1 MPLNS
6 EFTLALAKLLL
17 TFAVMLLLLR
27 LKWKLWQAILTGCAL
42 VAGLALAAGV
52 EPGEIA
58 LTPLGP
64 LRDEGFLLM
73 QVMIFGIMLL
83 SGLQGA
89 TGQSRRL
96 VEGLDRYLRWPR
108 LRLVVFPALVG
119 FLPMP
124 GGALFSCP
132 MLDAAA
138 HGLEIPPERKTLINY
153 WFRHIWETTWPL
165 YPGFILVCSMVDIPL
180 YALMRYTFPLVFL
193 SIFIG
198 WFFFIRDIKIPDQA
212 RPAEADPDSTPP
224 RHPLLGV
231 LYESLPILITILGA
245 GVFGAIFGKIAPAL
259 PSQVAFVCSL
269 TLANLT
275 AFLQGRGR
283 LGEPLAGLLLNRR
296 SFSLMLLIYVIFVF
310 KDMIGISGIVTDM
323 SHAGNSVIAIGLI
336 FVILPLACGMLTGV
350 MVGYVGAAFP
360 ILLGIIGE
368 GGLEAYTLPLVVLAI
383 SGGQIGQLATPLHIC
398 VVVTCEYYRVNF
410 SDIWRDL
417 MRPLAVLLAGG
428 ILWVAALF
436 ALGARF

>member
-1 MPLNS
+1 MPLNTD
-6 EFTLALAKLLL
+6 FTLALAKLLL

-58 LTPLGP
+58 LAPLGP
-64 LRDEGFLLM
+64 LQDEGFLLM

-138 HGLEIPPERKTLINY
+138 HGLEVSPERKTLINY

-165 YPGFILVCSMVDIPL
+165 YPGFILVCSMVDVPL

-193 SIFIG
+193 SILIG
-198 WFFFIRDIKIPDQA
+198 WFFFIRDIKIPDQP
-212 RPAEADPDSTPP
+212 RPAEAAPDSPP
-224 RHPLLGV
+224 TRHPLLAV
-231 LYESLPILITILGA
+231 LYEFLPILITILGA
-245 GVFGAIFGKIAPAL
+245 GVFGVIFGKFAPAL

-269 TLANLT
+269 ALANLT

-296 SFSLMLLIYVIFVF
+296 SLSLMLLIYVIFVF

-323 SHAGNSVIAIGLI
+323 SHAGNSAIAIGLI

-398 VVVTCEYYRVNF
+398 AVVTCEYYRVNF

-428 ILWVAALF
+428 ILWVAVLF